1 MQIDVVSLSLN
12 LRFGAKRKQRLKGIL
27 ISYQLRKRVLAEH
40 DKGKKHQAIVAARQR
55 YEYSQL
61 SSIYVS
67 RIKQEHNDEQLKNY
81 FSQFGSINNC
91 FMDKEKHVY
100 AIIEYENLESVERCL
115 AFRNEHKIQND
126 RLKVKARAQHPFQAK
141 KMILSKQEFLKLN
154 KDTEIEKHTQMVHA
168 LNKCSTVEE
177 QAKLVVEYEKMADV
191 DFRQREQFYLE
202 LQNLF
207 SKHFHGSK
215 LHLTGSMANGLATVL
230 SDMDLVLVL
239 NDTYIEPQPYHQSFS
254 SDDSIRSLINS
265 NTNAENSNESEMDVE
280 NGNEIPAVRNNS
292 SSNEAS
298 SSRSSPLS
306 VIYSANEL
314 LQQSVADRLD
324 YIGRLL
330 RSHAPYVC
338 HIQRICHARCPL
350 VRFCHKQQKLFCEL
364 SINNHLAICNTEL
377 IRLYLELE
385 PNLRLLLYT
394 VRLWTKQ
401 KDLFGKGTR
410 FNTYTLFWMLVFV
423 LQQEQRL
430 PSVSM
435 LVQLSANQR
444 THGPWNCSVPDVNQ
458 VKSVFQSVSDCTL
471 EQMLQSFFSYYS
483 SLDSA
488 KYSVSVWS
496 GVNSEGQQQ
505 PLSGPILLVQ
515 DPFEHSHNL
524 SSHVSASNWLKFQQE
539 CQSAVQ
545 ILTDY
550 NRKRLNKAWGWCLLF
565 TRKTLPESNFKK
577 KKNQTNDDEMKE

>member
-1 MQIDVVSLSLN
+1 MEVASHNVHFFVSCS
-12 LRFGAKRKQRLKGIL
+12 A
-27 ISYQLRKRVLAEH
+27 
-40 DKGKKHQAIVAARQR
+40 
-55 YEYSQL
+55 
-61 SSIYVS
+61 
-67 RIKQEHNDEQLKNY
+67 
-81 FSQFGSINNC
+81 
-91 FMDKEKHVY
+91 HVY

-364 SINNHLAICNTEL
+364 SINN
-377 IRLYLELE
+377 
-385 PNLRLLLYT
+385 
-394 VRLWTKQ
+394 Q
-401 KDLFGKGTR
+401 
-410 FNTYTLFWMLVFV
+410 
-423 LQQEQRL
+423 
-430 PSVSM
+430 
-435 LVQLSANQR
+435 
-444 THGPWNCSVPDVNQ
+444 
-458 VKSVFQSVSDCTL
+458 
-471 EQMLQSFFSYYS
+471 
-483 SLDSA
+483 
-488 KYSVSVWS
+488 
-496 GVNSEGQQQ
+496 
-505 PLSGPILLVQ
+505 
-515 DPFEHSHNL
+515 
-524 SSHVSASNWLKFQQE
+524 
-539 CQSAVQ
+539 
-545 ILTDY
+545 
-550 NRKRLNKAWGWCLLF
+550 
-565 TRKTLPESNFKK
+565 
-577 KKNQTNDDEMKE
+577 